1 MKYFAVVNGRSHE
14 VDLTEEHGRIVARV
28 DGVPLELG
36 YEEVDEAGQ
45 VSVQCAGRS
54 YALSIEGGAE
64 QVSVTLA
71 GNFYEVALEDE
82 RERAAHAAERAG
94 GKGGGLVKAVMPGI
108 VVELLVAKGQ
118 AVAKGQP
125 LLILSAMKMQNE
137 IAAPQAGVV
146 QDLHVAAGQAVSA
159 GAKLVTLA
167 IAEA

>member
-1 MKYFAVVNGRSHE
+1 VKYFALVNGRPHE
-14 VDLTEEHGRIVARV
+14 VELSEEQGLLVARV
-28 DGVPLELG
+28 DGVRLELG

-45 VSVQCAGRS
+45 VSVQSAGRS

-64 QVSVTLA
+64 AVSVTLA

-118 AVAKGQP
+118 TVQKGQP

-159 GAKLVTLA
+159 GAKLVTLSV
-167 IAEA
+167 AES

>member
-14 VDLTEEHGRIVARV
+14 VELVEEQGRMAVRV
-28 DGVPLELG
+28 DGKPLDLG

-45 VSVQCAGRS
+45 VSVQSAGRS

-71 GNFYEVALEDE
+71 GNFYEVGLEDE

-118 AVAKGQP
+118 AVQKGQP

-137 IAAPQAGVV
+137 IAAPQAGMV

-167 IAEA
+167 LEET